1 MIIINHARCLNSSVA
16 RISRCGREDPGS
28 ILGCGNS

>member
-1 MIIINHARCLNSSVA
+1 MSHGHFKCRNSSMD

-28 ILGCGNS
+28 ILGCGI